1 MKKISRENLI
11 EDVLK
16 VYRNSKRDNC
26 SFSRNYYIKN
36 GKYSRK
42 PIDRLFGS
50 WNNMLKELNLPLN
63 QEVLLNNNN
72 YAYTDKQLL
81 NDLKKIYEEYGA
93 CSAKLIKHNAT
104 ACVEVYQRRFGCI
117 NNAMKKI
124 GIPTTKPG
132 ESREAKI
139 IFEQISKILKTKF
152 EYEKTFDWLI
162 NPRTNRHLYIDAY
175 SEDLKLAIEYNGK
188 QHYQICPQRFPG
200 DCEEQLKIRQER
212 DQIKEKLIKEHNIKF
227 LTIKYTF
234 KNNRIELI
242 KLLST
247 IL

>member
-1 MKKISRENLI
+1 MKAIDKKELI
-11 EDVLK
+11 EDILK
-16 VYRNSKRDNC
+16 VYKNSKNDNC
-26 SFSRNYYIKN
+26 NFSREYYIKN

-42 PIDRLFGS
+42 PIDRIFGN
-50 WNNMLKELNLPLN
+50 WNNMLKTLNLPLN
-63 QEVLLNNNN
+63 QEVLSNNR
-72 YAYTDKQLL
+72 YAYTDEELL

-93 CSAKLIKHNAT
+93 CSANLIKYNAT
-104 ACVEVYQRRFGCI
+104 ACLEVYQRRFGCI
-117 NNAMKKI
+117 NNAMEKV
-124 GIPTTKPG
+124 GIPTVKAG

-139 IFEQISKILKTKF
+139 IFEQISKILETKF

-162 NPRTNRHLYIDAY
+162 NPKTNKHLYIDAY
-175 SEDLKLAIEYNGK
+175 SEDLKLAVEYNGK
-188 QHYQICPQRFPG
+188 QHYEVCPQRFPG

-212 DQIKEKLIKEHNIKF
+212 DQIKEKLAKEHDIKF